1 MIALRFLLGISLIF
15 AATPIAFAQGEA
27 RPQAAIPANGT
38 DILRALFKF
47 QKLVP
52 QEHLDPFDKG
62 LGEMVVVL
70 IGNRIDDRPFFTQDI
85 LRNDGAVLI
94 ATNENISLA
103 NFFPPINNFIDRT
116 VKVTGRDVE
125 CTRPR
130 RCFRGEANSPFAT
143 ILPPPVPELA
153 ALIKTSRVVAYRPSA
168 LLRNIANNPY
178 LSHTLAEFPGNSRYR
193 GGAELEDGA
202 AIAAMSDP
210 AQIGKAV
217 VVADAGM
224 FSNQMMIANE
234 AARADGGDTGT
245 DNFVFSY
252 FLTSYL
258 TTKRD
263 GTKRTRVLFVEN
275 GKIITDFD
283 RVKLDAGNPFPGGIP
298 PLPMP
303 RIDKLLEMVE
313 NKVNEGIEKLQDE
326 GLPEAIV
333 TRDRSGR
340 IFSNFIEFATV
351 TLGIGALGFLVR
363 RMWGSRMKADFVPS
377 PKIELDGSGPLVLRK
392 RSALD
397 TGNIREPLRDHLRV
411 LFQQWGLPAD
421 LEPVELPPIRTDQP
435 RGGKPKLLRALNELW
450 AIAYGEEAVA
460 IAPSRWRGLQETVV
474 YVAREAETGSWK
486 FIPNGSDA

>member
-1 MIALRFLLGISLIF
+1 MIALRFLLGIGIAF
-15 AATPIAFAQGEA
+15 ALSSIAFAQVEA
-27 RPQAAIPANGT
+27 KPQAAIPANGT
-38 DILRALFKF
+38 EILRALLKF

-52 QEHLDPFDKG
+52 QENFDPFDPAP
-62 LGEMVVVL
+62 GELVVVL
-70 IGNRIDDRPFFTQDI
+70 VGNRFDRMQVFTQNV
-85 LRNDGAVLI
+85 LRNDGVVFI
-94 ATNENISLA
+94 ATNENIELG
-103 NFFPPINNFIDRT
+103 NFFPRIININLT
-116 VKVTGRDVE
+116 TTVTGQDVE

-130 RCFRGEANSPFAT
+130 RCFRGDANSPFAT

-153 ALIKTSRVVAYRPSA
+153 ALIKTSRVVAHRPSA
-168 LLRNIANNPY
+168 LLRNVAKDPY
-178 LSHTLAEFPGNSRYR
+178 LGHTLAEFPSNSRYR

-202 AIAAMSDP
+202 AIAAMTDP

-217 VVADAGM
+217 VVADVGM

-258 TTKRD
+258 ATKRD

-298 PLPMP
+298 PIPML
-303 RIDKLLEMVE
+303 RLDKILEMVE
-313 NKVNEGIEKLQDE
+313 NKLNDGIEKLQDE

-333 TRDRSGR
+333 TKDKSGKL
-340 IFSNFIEFATV
+340 FSNIIEFATV
-351 TLGIGALGFLVR
+351 TLGIAALGFLMR

-397 TGNIREPLRDHLRV
+397 TGNIREPLRDHLRA

-421 LEPVELPPIRTDQP
+421 VEPAQLPRIGTDQP
-435 RGGKPKLLRALNELW
+435 RGGKAKLLRALNELW

-460 IAPSRWRGLQETVV
+460 IAPARWRDLQDAVV
-474 YVAREAETGSWK
+474 HVAREAETGSWK
-486 FIPNGSDA
+486 FLPNGSDA

>member
-1 MIALRFLLGISLIF
+1 MIALRFLLGIGTAF
-15 AATPIAFAQGEA
+15 ALSSIAFAQDEA
-27 RPQAAIPANGT
+27 KPQAAIPANGT
-38 DILRALFKF
+38 EILRALLKF

-52 QEHLDPFDKG
+52 QQNFDPFDPAPSE
-62 LGEMVVVL
+62 LFVVL
-70 IGNRIDDRPFFTQDI
+70 IGSRNDRMQVFTQNV
-85 LRNDGAVLI
+85 LRNDGAVFI
-94 ATNENISLA
+94 ATNENIELG
-103 NFFPPINNFIDRT
+103 NFFPKINNLNRT
-116 VKVTGRDVE
+116 ATVTGRDVE

-130 RCFRGEANSPFAT
+130 RCFRGDANSPFAT

-153 ALIKTSRVVAYRPSA
+153 ALIKTSRVVAHRPSV
-168 LLRNIANNPY
+168 LLRDVANNPY

-210 AQIGKAV
+210 AEIGKAV
-217 VVADAGM
+217 VVANVGM
-224 FSNQMMIANE
+224 FSNQMTIANE
-234 AARADGGDTGT
+234 AVRADGGDTGT

-258 TTKRD
+258 ATKRD

-275 GKIITDFD
+275 GKVVTDFD
-283 RVKLDAGNPFPGGIP
+283 RVKLDAGIPFPGGIP
-298 PLPMP
+298 PIPMP
-303 RIDKLLEMVE
+303 RRDKLLEMIE
-313 NKVNEGIEKLQDE
+313 NKLNDGIEKLQDE

-333 TRDRSGR
+333 TRDRSGKL
-340 IFSNFIEFATV
+340 FSNIIEFATV
-351 TLGIGALGFLVR
+351 ILGIGLLGFLMR

-421 LEPVELPPIRTDQP
+421 GEPTELPPIRTDQP
-435 RGGKPKLLRALNELW
+435 RGGKAKLLRALNELW

-460 IAPSRWRGLQETVV
+460 IAPSRWRGLQDAVV
-474 YVAREAETGSWK
+474 YVAREAEAGSWK
-486 FIPNGSDA
+486 FLPNGSDA

>member
-1 MIALRFLLGISLIF
+1 MTVFRFLLGIALVIAVS
-15 AATPIAFAQGEA
+15 PISFAQDDA
-27 RPQAAIPANGT
+27 KPQAAIPANGT
-38 DILRALFKF
+38 EILRALLKF

-52 QEHLDPFDKG
+52 QENIDPFDPASSE
-62 LGEMVVVL
+62 LVVVL
-70 IGNRIDDRPFFTQDI
+70 FGTRFDGMQVFAKNV
-85 LRNDGAVLI
+85 LRNDGTVFI
-94 ATNENISLA
+94 VTNENIELG
-103 NFFPPINNFIDRT
+103 NFFPAINNINRT
-116 VKVTGRDVE
+116 AKITGRDVE

-153 ALIKTSRVVAYRPSA
+153 ALIKTSRVVAHRPSA
-168 LLRNIANNPY
+168 LLRNGANDLY

-202 AIAAMSDP
+202 AIAAMTDP
-210 AQIGKAV
+210 AQFGKAV
-217 VVADAGM
+217 VVADVGM

-258 TTKRD
+258 ATKRD

-303 RIDKLLEMVE
+303 RRDKLLEMIE
-313 NKVNEGIEKLQDE
+313 NKLNDGIEKLQDE

-333 TRDRSGR
+333 TKDKSGIVFAHIIEYATVILGIAALVYLVSRMFSGR
-340 IFSNFIEFATV
+340 
-351 TLGIGALGFLVR
+351 
-363 RMWGSRMKADFVPS
+363 SRADFVPS

-392 RSALD
+392 RSALA
-397 TGNIREPLRDHLRV
+397 TGNIREPLRDHLRA
-411 LFQQWGLPAD
+411 LFQQWGLPVD
-421 LEPVELPPIRTDQP
+421 VEPAELPPIGTDQP
-435 RGGKPKLLRALNELW
+435 RGGKAKLLRALNELW
-450 AIAYGEEAVA
+450 TIAYGEKATA
-460 IAPSRWRGLQETVV
+460 IAPSRWRDLQETVV

-486 FIPNGSDA
+486 FLPNGSDA

>member
-1 MIALRFLLGISLIF
+1 MIAFRFLLGIAITI
-15 AATPIAFAQGEA
+15 AVCTIAFAQGEA
-27 RPQAAIPANGT
+27 KPQAAIPANGT
-38 DILRALFKF
+38 EILRALLKF

-52 QEHLDPFDKG
+52 QENFDPFDPAPSE
-62 LGEMVVVL
+62 LVVVL
-70 IGNRIDDRPFFTQDI
+70 IGNRFERMQVFTQNV

-94 ATNENISLA
+94 ATNENIEVG
-103 NFFPPINNFIDRT
+103 NFFPWMNVIDRT
-116 VKVTGRDVE
+116 ATVTGRDVE
-125 CTRPR
+125 CTRLR
-130 RCFRGEANSPFAT
+130 RCFRGDPNSPFAT
-143 ILPPPVPELA
+143 MLPPPVPELA
-153 ALIKTSRVVAYRPSA
+153 ALIKTSRVVAHRPSA
-168 LLRNIANNPY
+168 LLRNVANNPY

-193 GGAELEDGA
+193 GGAELEDSA

-217 VVADAGM
+217 VVADVGM
-224 FSNQMMIANE
+224 FANQMMIANE

-298 PLPMP
+298 PIPPFP
-303 RIDKLLEMVE
+303 REKLLEIIE
-313 NKVNEGIEKLQDE
+313 NKMNDGIEKLQDE
-326 GLPEAIV
+326 GLPEAII
-333 TRDRSGR
+333 TKDRSGR
-340 IFSNFIEFATV
+340 SFSNIVDVATV
-351 TLGIGALGFLVR
+351 ILGIVALGFLMR

-392 RSALD
+392 RSALN

-411 LFQQWGLPAD
+411 LFQQWGLPAGV
-421 LEPVELPPIRTDQP
+421 EPEELPPIATDQP
-435 RGGKPKLLRALNELW
+435 RGGKAKLLRALNELW

-460 IAPSRWRGLQETVV
+460 IAPSRWRGLQDAVV

-486 FIPNGSDA
+486 FLPNGSDA

>member
-1 MIALRFLLGISLIF
+1 MFEPFRFLMGIATVF
-15 AATPIAFAQGEA
+15 AVSSIAFAQVEA

-38 DILRALFKF
+38 EILRALLKF

-52 QEHLDPFDKG
+52 QENFDLLDPAP
-62 LGEMVVVL
+62 GELVVVL
-70 IGNRIDDRPFFTQDI
+70 IGNRFDHMPVLTQNV
-85 LRNDGAVLI
+85 LRNDGAILI
-94 ATNENISLA
+94 ATNENIELG
-103 NFFPPINNFIDRT
+103 NFFPWMNVIDRT
-116 VKVTGRDVE
+116 ATVTGRDVE

-130 RCFRGEANSPFAT
+130 RCFRGDANSPFAT
-143 ILPPPVPELA
+143 ILPPPIPELA
-153 ALIKTSRVVAYRPSA
+153 ALIKTSRVVAHRPSA
-168 LLRNIANNPY
+168 LLRNVAKEPY

-202 AIAAMSDP
+202 VIAAMSNTVF
-210 AQIGKAV
+210 GKAV
-217 VVADAGM
+217 VVADVGM

-263 GTKRTRVLFVEN
+263 GTKRKRVLFVEN
-275 GKIITDFD
+275 GNIVTDFD
-283 RVKLDAGNPFPGGIP
+283 RVKLDAGIPLPGGIP
-298 PLPMP
+298 PIPIP
-303 RIDKLLEMVE
+303 REKLLEMVE
-313 NKVNEGIEKLQDE
+313 NKLNDGIEKLQDD
-326 GLPEAIV
+326 GLPETII
-333 TRDRSGR
+333 TRDKSGILFAR
-340 IFSNFIEFATV
+340 IIEYATV
-351 TLGIGALGFLVR
+351 ALGIVALVFLIR

-377 PKIELDGSGPLVLRK
+377 PKIVLDGSGPLVLRK

-411 LFQQWGLPAD
+411 LFQRWGLPAD
-421 LEPVELPPIRTDQP
+421 GEPTQLPPIGTDQP
-435 RGGKPKLLRALNELW
+435 RGGKAKLLRALNELW

-460 IAPSRWRGLQETVV
+460 IAPAQWRGLQDAVV

-486 FIPNGSDA
+486 FLPNGSDA